1 MIANDGEREGRR
13 VRDGHGRVSGRG
25 ARHAR
30 PQDRLRHLGQA
41 LACLVAFILLF
52 AVTAGVLW
60 LIAEVLP
67 VWAAVLLTVCLLLA
81 YCWFATDGY

>member
-13 VRDGHGRVSGRG
+13 VRDGHGRASGRG

-67 VWAAVLLTVCLLLA
+67 VWAAVLLTVCLVLS

>member
-13 VRDGHGRVSGRG
+13 VRDGHGRASGRG

-30 PQDRLRHLGQA
+30 AQDHLRHLGQA
-41 LACLVAFILLF
+41 LACLAALVLLF

-67 VWAAVLLTVCLLLA
+67 VWAAVPLALGLLLA
-81 YCWFATDGY
+81 YCWSVTDGY

>member
-13 VRDGHGRVSGRG
+13 VRDGHGRASGRG

-60 LIAEVLP
+60 LIAEVL
-67 VWAAVLLTVCLLLA
+67 LTVCLLLA